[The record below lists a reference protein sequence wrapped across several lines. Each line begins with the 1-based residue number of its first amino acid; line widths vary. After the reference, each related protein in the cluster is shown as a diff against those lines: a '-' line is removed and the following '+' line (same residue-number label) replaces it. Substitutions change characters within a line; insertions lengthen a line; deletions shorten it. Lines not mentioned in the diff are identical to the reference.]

1 MPISSSCKLAK
12 SVKIY
17 HPDLVNIYGCIIGDD
32 VHIGPFVEI
41 QKNVVVGKKCK
52 ITSHSFIC
60 EGVEIEDQVFV
71 GHGVVFINDKYPTST
86 TAEGKMQTEEDWQLM
101 KTLVKKGASIGS
113 NATIMG
119 GITIGKNSLIGAGSV
134 ITKDVPDYKIIVG
147 YNNNIIGDTRNM
159 NRKRKRS

>member
-159 NRKRKRS
+159 KRKQK